1 MLQANREGEP
11 KVDHRWLAEAHP
23 KSAVA
28 DQRRRADDFRRGTD
42 YNRCKAVQMHDFG
55 KDVLA
60 S

>member
-11 KVDHRWLAEAHP
+11 KVDDRWLAEAHP

-42 YNRCKAVQMHDFG
+42 YRCKAVQMHDFG